1 MIEPAR
7 AGCIVAPMRS
17 SLAPLALVL
26 AAACT
31 DPTVDVRLVF
41 PAGTLKSAVATYDL
55 TVVVLTDA
63 DCEDARYLELSAE
76 DIGRGTRDAVRHQP
90 VGVPAQLVSV
100 PRVDPKLFLLTGY
113 DSTGRVIAGGCTE
126 VTEPIEADRPVDIQ
140 IDPALITRVI
150 DSEAVSPSLDLAT
163 TDRFELL
170 ARERRRDGDAVPQA
184 ALRFALRT
192 GVDELRLTAGA
203 SGQFAV
209 APVADADGVF
219 EVTGLTQLPLDE
231 RPGAHRPAG
240 PAELVIRGAWSDEVN
255 RIPIS
260 IKVAPTLGWLDASRA
275 ANQIAPAWTTFPCL
289 GVVEPCI
296 AAAAL
301 YQGAAEPPRVV
312 AFRVQWPTPSTPAIE
327 RVGGPDLPGAR
338 TLVAFG
344 DGDGLRLVTRTSRGW
359 TSLALREGTWIVTTT
374 DEVTTAADQLLA
386 VPPCGAAANRGLLA
400 ITGAIAQGYT
410 DTTPA
415 VADSG
420 TPVDRLA
427 TTLQGLLTAGEQLEL
442 LGAACVQARGAAPQ
456 PAIAIRRV
464 RASGELVT
472 LLVSEPEMAPRVI
485 DTDVVGAVTA
495 ALLGGVPTVI
505 AASPEGNTL
514 RVQSSRLMLATG
526 TPRMVPDG
534 IISHPVPAAP
544 TALATLDANGD
555 GLDDT
560 VALVPVGADL
570 GVAMTLGGARVDDA
584 LSATARLGTP
594 TRGQR
599 LAVLDDPDRQGL
611 VVLGADHLALYDY
624 APPTT
629 RP

>member
-1 MIEPAR
+1 
-7 AGCIVAPMRS
+7 MRS

-31 DPTVDVRLVF
+31 DPTVEVQLVF
-41 PAGTLKSAVATYDL
+41 PAGTLKRAVATYDL

-113 DSTGRVIAGGCTE
+113 DGTGRVIAGGCTE
-126 VTEPIEADRPVDIQ
+126 VTEPIEADRPVDIL
-140 IDPALITRVI
+140 IEPALITRVI

-192 GVDELRLTAGA
+192 SVGELWLTAGE

-231 RPGAHRPAG
+231 LPGDTRPAG

-255 RIPIS
+255 RIPVS

-275 ANQIAPAWTTFPCL
+275 ANQIAPTWTTFDCAESTNAPCL
-289 GVVEPCI
+289 NL
-296 AAAAL
+296 AAL
-301 YQGAAEPPRVV
+301 YQDAAGPPHVV

-327 RVGGPDLPGAR
+327 RVGGPDLPGAH

-359 TSLALREGTWIVTTT
+359 TSLALRGGDWVVTAG
-374 DEVTTAADQLLA
+374 DETTTAADQLLA
-386 VPPCGAAANRGLLA
+386 VPACGAAANRGLLA

-420 TPVDRLA
+420 TPVGRLA

-456 PAIAIRRV
+456 PAIAIRRA
-464 RASGELVT
+464 RAGGELVT
-472 LLVSEPEMAPRVI
+472 LLVSEPAMAPRVI
-485 DTDVVGAVTA
+485 DTDMVGAVTA
-495 ALLGGVPTVI
+495 ALLGDVPTVI
-505 AASPEGNTL
+505 AASPDGNTL

-560 VALVPVGADL
+560 VALVAVGADL

-594 TRGQR
+594 PRGQR
-599 LAVLDDPDRQGL
+599 LAVLGDPGQRQGL
-611 VVLGADHLALYDY
+611 VVLSADHLAVYDY
-624 APPTT
+624 APPTA